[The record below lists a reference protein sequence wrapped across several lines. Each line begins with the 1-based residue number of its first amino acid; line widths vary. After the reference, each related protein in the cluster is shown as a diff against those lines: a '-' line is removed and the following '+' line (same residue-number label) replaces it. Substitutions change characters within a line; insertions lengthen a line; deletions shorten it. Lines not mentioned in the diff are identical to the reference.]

1 MGVYYNSFNSLQC
14 GQKYVDAAFY
24 SPFMS
29 QTVNKKSRTVA
40 IVPHPLPAW
49 CTLLQIT
56 GIKNFLEVFWTE
68 KSYHHHH
75 HGKWVLPSD
84 HVRVKQ
90 LKTNKSVTLC
100 SATGNMVVVDIS

>member
-1 MGVYYNSFNSLQC
+1 MGVYYNSFKSLQC

-56 GIKNFLEVFWTE
+56 GINLNFLKVFWTE
-68 KSYHHHH
+68 KSSWEV
-75 HGKWVLPSD
+75 GFTIRPCACKAIED
-84 HVRVKQ
+84 E
-90 LKTNKSVTLC
+90 
-100 SATGNMVVVDIS
+100 